1 MQSRKRR
8 KIATMNRLE
17 NQAVAHMKIKVQ
29 TLKAAMEQEEPRI
42 RKLAYG
48 SASERNPSWQRPIPN

>member
-1 MQSRKRR
+1 
-8 KIATMNRLE
+8 MNRLE

-29 TLKAAMEQEEPRI
+29 TLKVTRQQEEPGI